1 MIYPIPVICTQ
12 KSRFCQWLY
21 TEGHIYLVRE
31 SGDCTG
37 AGCDLRKLIRRDSKF
52 TMYCWIR
59 FLLAGVNENGGLSG
73 RNVASPAIKESRS
86 IAFEY
91 NASALPLFSMYSSTW
106 NTGKIY
112 LVRDFV
118 VCKQDY
124 RCNMKKKIGKRDGS
138 TQGSL
143 LTAPLVPT
151 TSAFWKII
159 SIASGTSAAPAIYI
173 TH

>member
-91 NASALPLFSMYSSTW
+91 NASALPLFSMYSSTR